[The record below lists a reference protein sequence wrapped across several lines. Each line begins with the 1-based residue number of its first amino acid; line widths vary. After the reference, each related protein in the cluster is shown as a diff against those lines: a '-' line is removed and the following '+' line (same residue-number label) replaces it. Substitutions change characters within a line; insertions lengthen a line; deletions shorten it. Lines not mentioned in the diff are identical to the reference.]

1 MISWDHTFL
10 LTMVSLICAV
20 PGYIGGILSL
30 LYYRHYAE
38 NIIQFVKS
46 SEEELEITCISADR
60 DGNVHIKS
68 PFDD

>member
-1 MISWDHTFL
+1 MISIDHTSL

-30 LYYRHYAE
+30 LYYRHYAD
-38 NIIQFVKS
+38 NTIQFMRS
-46 SEEELEITCISADR
+46 SEEMVLTSISADR
-60 DGNVHIKS
+60 EGNVHIKT

>member
-38 NIIQFVKS
+38 NCIQFVKS
-46 SEEELEITCISADR
+46 SDKELEITYISADR
-60 DGNVHIKS
+60 EGNVYIKS

>member
-1 MISWDHTFL
+1 MISWDYTFL
-10 LTMVSLICAV
+10 LTLVSLICAV

-46 SEEELEITCISADR
+46 SEEESVIMYINADR
-60 DGNVHIKS
+60 EGNVHIKS
-68 PFDD
+68 LFDD